1 MGLLYRVRN
10 IRLGRLCHPIGCFET
25 TNKMELPMT
34 VPSKAPE
41 SSDRLDD
48 LDDPTTGCSS
58 PQVIEFFAA
67 REQMIADQHGCAQPF
82 RRRQETK
89 NISRRELLHPLS
101 DPLED
106 WLNSLITGAA
116 LVSLLIGILCW
127 PSFTTTKPAGTKL
140 LPISHTESFLIT
152 QKPE

>member
-1 MGLLYRVRN
+1 
-10 IRLGRLCHPIGCFET
+10 
-25 TNKMELPMT
+25 MT

-41 SSDRLDD
+41 SSDRPDD
-48 LDDPTTGCSS
+48 LDDLTTGCSS

-67 REQMIADQHGCAQPF
+67 RDQMIADHHGFAQPF
-82 RRRQETK
+82 GHRQEIK
-89 NISRRELLHPLS
+89 NISYRRELLNPLS

-116 LVSLLIGILCW
+116 LVSLLIAILCW
-127 PSFTTTKPAGTKL
+127 PSLTTTKPAGTKL
-140 LPISHTESFLIT
+140 LPISQTESFLIT

>member
-1 MGLLYRVRN
+1 
-10 IRLGRLCHPIGCFET
+10 
-25 TNKMELPMT
+25 MT

-41 SSDRLDD
+41 SSDRPDD
-48 LDDPTTGCSS
+48 LDDLTTGCSS

-67 REQMIADQHGCAQPF
+67 RDRLIADHHGCAQPF
-82 RRRQETK
+82 GHRQEAK
-89 NISRRELLHPLS
+89 HISYRRELLHPLS

-140 LPISHTESFLIT
+140 LPISQTESFLIT

>member
-1 MGLLYRVRN
+1 
-10 IRLGRLCHPIGCFET
+10 
-25 TNKMELPMT
+25 MT
-34 VPSKAPE
+34 VPSKVPE
-41 SSDRLDD
+41 SSDRPDDQDD
-48 LDDPTTGCSS
+48 LTTGCSS

-67 REQMIADQHGCAQPF
+67 REQMIADHHGFAQPF
-82 RRRQETK
+82 GHRQEKK
-89 NISRRELLHPLS
+89 NISYRRELLHPLS

-127 PSFTTTKPAGTKL
+127 PSFTTTKPASTKL
-140 LPISHTESFLIT
+140 LPISQTESLLIT

>member
-1 MGLLYRVRN
+1 
-10 IRLGRLCHPIGCFET
+10 
-25 TNKMELPMT
+25 MT

-41 SSDRLDD
+41 SSDRPDD
-48 LDDPTTGCSS
+48 LDDLTTGCSS

-67 REQMIADQHGCAQPF
+67 REQMIADHHGCAQPF
-82 RRRQETK
+82 GHRQEAK
-89 NISRRELLHPLS
+89 NISYRRELLHPLS

-127 PSFTTTKPAGTKL
+127 PSFTTTKPADQTSANLANGI
-140 LPISHTESFLIT
+140 LPHHPKARVNYE
-152 QKPE
+152 P

>member
-1 MGLLYRVRN
+1 MNVL
-10 IRLGRLCHPIGCFET
+10 
-25 TNKMELPMT
+25 
-34 VPSKAPE
+34 SKAPE
-41 SSDRLDD
+41 STDRHDD
-48 LDDPTTGCSS
+48 LNDLPTDSS
-58 PQVIEFFAA
+58 SHVIEFFTA
-67 REQMIADQHGCAQPF
+67 RDRMIADPDDSTQLFGY
-82 RRRQETK
+82 RRETK
-89 NISRRELLHPLS
+89 NSASRRKLLHPLS

-140 LPISHTESFLIT
+140 LPISQTESFLIT

>member
-1 MGLLYRVRN
+1 
-10 IRLGRLCHPIGCFET
+10 LGRLCHPIGCFDIN
-25 TNKMELPMT
+25 NKMELPMN

-48 LDDPTTGCSS
+48 LDDLTTGCSS

-67 REQMIADQHGCAQPF
+67 RDQIIADQHGCAQPF
-82 RRRQETK
+82 GHRQEAM
-89 NISRRELLHPLS
+89 NISYRRELLHPLS

-106 WLNSLITGAA
+106 WLNSLISGAA

-127 PSFTTTKPAGTKL
+127 PSFTTTKPADPKL
-140 LPISHTESFLIT
+140 LPISQTESLLIS
-152 QKPE
+152 QKSE